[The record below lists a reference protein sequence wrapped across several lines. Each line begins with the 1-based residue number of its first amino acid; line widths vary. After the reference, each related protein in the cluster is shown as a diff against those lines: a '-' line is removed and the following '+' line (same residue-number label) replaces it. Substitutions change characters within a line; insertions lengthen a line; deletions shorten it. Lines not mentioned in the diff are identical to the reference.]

1 MYNEISDERYFSKR
15 LNHKYMKTAF
25 ITIHLLLLSLLLTSF
40 EAKNITASDAYSQ
53 SRTGVASYYN
63 DRHQGKKT
71 ASGELYQ
78 NTKFTAAHRTLPFGT
93 EVKVTNLANGKS
105 VTVHINDRGPYAKGR
120 LIDLSK
126 IAAKEI
132 GLIKMG
138 VAKVKI
144 EYNDQQAAA
153 NK

>member
-1 MYNEISDERYFSKR
+1 
-15 LNHKYMKTAF
+15 
-25 ITIHLLLLSLLLTSF
+25 
-40 EAKNITASDAYSQ
+40 
-53 SRTGVASYYN
+53 
-63 DRHQGKKT
+63 
-71 ASGELYQ
+71 LYQ

-105 VTVHINDRGPYAKGR
+105 VTVRINDRGPYAKGR